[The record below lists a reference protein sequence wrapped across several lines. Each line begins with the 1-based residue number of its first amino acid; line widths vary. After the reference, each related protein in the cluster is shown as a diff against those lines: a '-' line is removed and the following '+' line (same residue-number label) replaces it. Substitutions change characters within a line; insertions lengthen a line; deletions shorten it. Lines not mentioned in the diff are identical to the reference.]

1 MTRRQARENTGMAAE
16 AVAACTTA
24 LETVKALVET
34 NKARL
39 AEIDNERQQLTGA
52 ALIDCD
58 PLAKQRLDAL
68 SAETVAVKAHLE
80 NTMAA
85 ILEGEVRL
93 QNAQAR
99 QAAAQQVENA
109 QSSRALLAERQRLSK
124 EAQSHLDDFNRKF
137 AQIIQLGRDLR
148 SLNPRATSERHDGLI
163 LRASMTN
170 ARVALARLGLLSVEP
185 MPQEQ
190 MRVALPSMV
199 EHLDKLAA
207 AWCNSVTYN
216 DDSKG
221 PVA

>member
-109 QSSRALLAERQRLSK
+109 QSSRALLAERQRLALCDLKQPGPFKASVREPK
-124 EAQSHLDDFNRKF
+124 GDFLSLFQFGEVGVDFVRHCAPRF
-137 AQIIQLGRDLR
+137 AQGCPQSIKSSPSDMFPY
-148 SLNPRATSERHDGLI
+148 SPAT
-163 LRASMTN
+163 A
-170 ARVALARLGLLSVEP
+170 P
-185 MPQEQ
+185 
-190 MRVALPSMV
+190 
-199 EHLDKLAA
+199 
-207 AWCNSVTYN
+207 
-216 DDSKG
+216 
-221 PVA
+221 